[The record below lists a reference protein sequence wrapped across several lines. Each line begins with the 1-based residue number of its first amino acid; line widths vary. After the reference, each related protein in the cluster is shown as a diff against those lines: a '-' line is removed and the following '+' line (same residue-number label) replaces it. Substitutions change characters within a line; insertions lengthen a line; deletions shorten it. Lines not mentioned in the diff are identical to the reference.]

1 MTFRQE
7 EIRRRKQCPACRLKG
22 KISLSN
28 NKTTSSLLATYIYV
42 VLLSFFF
49 SRWHTTHTLISL
61 HFTRWTVQQTIWFQL
76 AFTWFF
82 TLYGHVCVVQGVYV
96 KSFTLR
102 IFSQS
107 FDLSKLYIAL
117 VFSILSFYKTHV
129 KQRSM
134 NRFLEPLEPSI
145 FVSNAVKQ

>member
-1 MTFRQE
+1 MTAPT
-7 EIRRRKQCPACRLKG
+7 RRNKKKKAMSSRLKG

-28 NKTTSSLLATYIYV
+28 NKTTSNLHATIIYV
-42 VLLSFFF
+42 VLLPFFF

-61 HFTRWTVQQTIWFQL
+61 HFSRWTVQQTIWFQL

-82 TLYGHVCVVQGVYV
+82 TLYGHVCLVQGVYV
-96 KSFTLR
+96 KSFTFR
-102 IFSQS
+102 TFSQS

-117 VFSILSFYKTHV
+117 MFSILSFYKAHV

-134 NRFLEPLEPSI
+134 NCFLEPSI
-145 FVSNAVKQ
+145 FVSRAVKQ